1 MIKSLYQIKKIRL
14 LNAEIRLNN
23 KKKQIAQIK
32 NELARLSK
40 EKDEYHDWRINEEH
54 RLFEEAKVNLLN
66 LRELENIQQS
76 LTLYLETETE
86 FDTSISSIMTQ
97 LDDEEIQLANHIA
110 EYDFSVK
117 KLEKIK
123 HLKAE
128 QQLDGEKIKNNKD
141 EITQEEII
149 KNNKNNIIHLF

>member
-123 HLKAE
+123 YLKAE